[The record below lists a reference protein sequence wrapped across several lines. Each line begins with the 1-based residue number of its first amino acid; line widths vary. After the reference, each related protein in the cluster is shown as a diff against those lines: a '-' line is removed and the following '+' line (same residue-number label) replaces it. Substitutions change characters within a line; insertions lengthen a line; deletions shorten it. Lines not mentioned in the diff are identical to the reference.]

1 MTHPNSQTP
10 TQHDTN
16 GSSPTPTSTPPANP
30 LFSYIAGLLSPNA
43 PKAEDRKVWSI
54 SLHTLVPFFTATNV
68 NGVTRVPADALGAPL
83 RLAHGKD
90 GGVKFSK
97 SGLPDS
103 RAHES
108 YTKEVTILRA
118 NLVADMVG
126 YVQATV
132 ETRTEEY
139 KALVETSQKAAHPLA
154 EKERADLTEAIRARA
169 EAEEGRPSPRRG
181 SQAPKRRARG
191 RGRAGGRPRRSPR
204 ARRSVTLYHAHLDRM
219 APRPL
224 P

>member
-10 TQHDTN
+10 IQHDTN
-16 GSSPTPTSTPPANP
+16 GSTPPANP

-90 GGVKFSK
+90 GGVKFSR
-97 SGLPDS
+97 SGRPQY
-103 RAHES
+103 RVHEAIA
-108 YTKEVTILRA
+108 KEVTILRA

-126 YVQATV
+126 YVKATV

-139 KALVETSQKAAHPLA
+139 RALVETSQKAAAPLV
-154 EKERADLTEAIRARA
+154 EKERSDLAQAIRARA
-169 EAEEGRPSPRRG
+169 EAEAAEATPAETS
-181 SQAPKRRARG
+181 APPDSAPQTEEPE
-191 RGRAGGRPRRSPR
+191 AAP
-204 ARRSVTLYHAHLDRM
+204 AE
-219 APRPL
+219 APRPQNGA
-224 P
+224 PGAEGEPEATPDATPMPAAA

>member
-16 GSSPTPTSTPPANP
+16 DSTPPANP

-97 SGLPDS
+97 SGRPQY
-103 RAHES
+103 RVHEAIA
-108 YTKEVTILRA
+108 KEVTILRA

-126 YVQATV
+126 YVTATV
-132 ETRTEEY
+132 ETRTEED
-139 KALVETSQKAAHPLA
+139 KSLVETSQKAAHPLV
-154 EKERADLTEAIRARA
+154 EKERADLAQAIRARA
-169 EAEEGRPSPRRG
+169 EAEAAET
-181 SQAPKRRARG
+181 APAE
-191 RGRAGGRPRRSPR
+191 
-204 ARRSVTLYHAHLDRM
+204 
-219 APRPL
+219 APRPQNGA
-224 P
+224 PQAEDAPSPAPVPVAA

>member
-16 GSSPTPTSTPPANP
+16 GSTPTQTSASPANP

-97 SGLPDS
+97 SGRPQY
-103 RAHES
+103 RVHEAIA
-108 YTKEVTILRA
+108 KEVTILRA

-126 YVQATV
+126 YVTATV

-139 KALVETSQKAAHPLA
+139 TALVETSQKAAHPLV
-154 EKERADLTEAIRARA
+154 EKERADLAQAIRARA
-169 EAEEGRPSPRRG
+169 DDVAAEAEATSTPHS
-181 SQAPKRRARG
+181 SAPQTEEPEA
-191 RGRAGGRPRRSPR
+191 AP
-204 ARRSVTLYHAHLDRM
+204 AE
-219 APRPL
+219 APRPQNGA
-224 P
+224 PGAEDAPSPVPVPVAA

>member
-1 MTHPNSQTP
+1 MTHPNAHPSTEGQ
-10 TQHDTN
+10 QDTN
-16 GSSPTPTSTPPANP
+16 GSAPSPTTPPANP
-30 LFSYIAGLLSPNA
+30 LFSYIAGLLSPTA

-97 SGLPDS
+97 SGRPQY
-103 RAHES
+103 RVHEAIS
-108 YTKEVTILRA
+108 KEVTILRA

-126 YVQATV
+126 YVKATV

-139 KALVETSQKAAHPLA
+139 TALVETSQRAAHPLV
-154 EKERADLTEAIRARA
+154 EKERADLAQALRARA
-169 EAEEGRPSPRRG
+169 EAEAAEA
-181 SQAPKRRARG
+181 APAE
-191 RGRAGGRPRRSPR
+191 
-204 ARRSVTLYHAHLDRM
+204 
-219 APRPL
+219 APRPQNSA
-224 P
+224 PQAEGEPEAAPDAPPMPVAA

>member
-16 GSSPTPTSTPPANP
+16 DSTPPANP

-97 SGLPDS
+97 SGRPQY
-103 RAHES
+103 RVHEAIA
-108 YTKEVTILRA
+108 KEVTILRA

-126 YVQATV
+126 YVTATV

-139 KALVETSQKAAHPLA
+139 KSLVETSQKAAHPLV
-154 EKERADLTEAIRARA
+154 EKERADLAQAIRARA
-169 EAEEGRPSPRRG
+169 EAEAAET
-181 SQAPKRRARG
+181 APAE
-191 RGRAGGRPRRSPR
+191 
-204 ARRSVTLYHAHLDRM
+204 
-219 APRPL
+219 APRPQNGA
-224 P
+224 PQAEDAPSPAPVPVAA